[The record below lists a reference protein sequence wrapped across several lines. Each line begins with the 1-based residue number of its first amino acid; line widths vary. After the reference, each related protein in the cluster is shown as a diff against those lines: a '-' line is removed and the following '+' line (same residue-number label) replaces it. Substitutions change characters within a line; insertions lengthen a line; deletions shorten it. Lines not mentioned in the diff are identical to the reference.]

1 MDRDVARAETLA
13 RWLDDRYLD
22 PLIGFFLPGV
32 GDLATSGV
40 GLYIVGV
47 AVKKRL
53 PAIVIARMLLNL
65 ALDALVGAVP
75 FAGDLFDFLW
85 KANRKNVTLLTARHA
100 DRATS
105 VGDWLFVGG
114 AFALMLVALAL
125 PVVLLSVAYH
135 KVFSG

>member
-1 MDRDVARAETLA
+1 MDREVARAETLA

-22 PLIGFFLPGV
+22 PVIGFFLPGV

-40 GLYIVGV
+40 GLYVVAV

-53 PAIVIARMLLNL
+53 PAVVIARMLLNL
-65 ALDALVGAVP
+65 ALDAIVGAIP

-100 DRATS
+100 ERRSTA
-105 VGDWLFVGG
+105 GDWLVVAGAAALLVVGL
-114 AFALMLVALAL
+114 AMPVMLLVW
-125 PVVLLSVAYH
+125 AYH
-135 KVFSG
+135 RMFG